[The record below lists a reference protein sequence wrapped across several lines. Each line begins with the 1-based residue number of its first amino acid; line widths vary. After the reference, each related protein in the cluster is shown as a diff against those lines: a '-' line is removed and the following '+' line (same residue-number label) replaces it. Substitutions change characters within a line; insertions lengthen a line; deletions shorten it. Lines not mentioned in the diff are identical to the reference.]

1 MGKKS
6 DKFERAKFS
15 RKKITSATAVKLDS
29 QSLVAKSASVL
40 SLFAR
45 YFLNHFSPA
54 SAWLTSLPATGPI
67 ECLDVMSN
75 LVGVRAAM
83 KMIQPFDLS
92 ERVYGA
98 VEFASSD
105 SH

>member
-1 MGKKS
+1 MFLKKEV
-6 DKFERAKFS
+6 FEV
-15 RKKITSATAVKLDS
+15 TSAMAVKLDS
-29 QSLVAKSASVL
+29 QSLVAKSASVFPL
-40 SLFAR
+40 SSR

-67 ECLDVMSN
+67 ECLDVISI

-98 VEFASSD
+98 VECFSID